1 MQVWHQ
7 AKDILITFKA
17 LIFLK
22 LKSQHFKRACRHL
35 EKIQI
40 ISVLYK

>member
-22 LKSQHFKRACRHL
+22 LKSQHLKGPADTWKRS
-35 EKIQI
+35 K
-40 ISVLYK
+40 